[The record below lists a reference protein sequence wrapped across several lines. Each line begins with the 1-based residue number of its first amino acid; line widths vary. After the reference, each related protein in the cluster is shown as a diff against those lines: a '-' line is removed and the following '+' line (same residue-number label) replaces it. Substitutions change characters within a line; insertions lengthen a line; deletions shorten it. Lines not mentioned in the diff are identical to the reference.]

1 MWKFAL
7 LDCDKGLRGGD
18 FHSLGWYRTAYPGIT
33 GVFGWGV
40 SLSPRLRGPG
50 GPRQLIGKPCRVIDS
65 RYVTNSRPDRRA
77 WLAQLLGRLGDW
89 SVFRAGVARPR
100 KEKGWTGGRM
110 CDREIL
116 RAIAANISARSVPSN
131 RQLLF
136 NQKNLGDTVN
146 TVDTA
151 ILSLWYQIKIMMLE
165 PYQNQQLYF
174 FK

>member
-7 LDCDKGLRGGD
+7 LDCDKGVAGGW

-40 SLSPRLRGPG
+40 SLSPRLRGSA
-50 GPRQLIGKPCRVIDS
+50 GPRQLIGMPCRVIDS
-65 RYVTNSRPDRRA
+65 RYVTNPRPDRWP

-89 SVFRAGVARPR
+89 SVFRAGVAEPR

-131 RQLLF
+131 RQLIF
-136 NQKNLGDTVN
+136 NQKNLGDPVIYSRYRHLIFM
-146 TVDTA
+146 
-151 ILSLWYQIKIMMLE
+151 ILDQKYDAWTNKSNNI
-165 PYQNQQLYF
+165 YF
-174 FK
+174 